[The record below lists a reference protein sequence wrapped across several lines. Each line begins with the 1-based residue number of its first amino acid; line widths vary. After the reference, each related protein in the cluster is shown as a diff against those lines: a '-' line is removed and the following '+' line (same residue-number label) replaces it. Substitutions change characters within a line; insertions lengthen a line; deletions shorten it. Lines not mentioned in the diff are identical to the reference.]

1 MFEQTV
7 LETQHYTDRLFRFRM
22 TRPQGFRFRSG
33 EFVMIGLPGDN
44 GKPLL
49 RAYSIAS
56 PAWDDNLEFFSIKV
70 PDGPLTSRLQKI
82 DEGDTVIL
90 GKKSTGTLVLDALKP
105 GKTLYMLSTG
115 TGIAPFASLI
125 RDPETYEKFE
135 KIVLCHTTREV
146 SELKYG
152 FDLVDEIKADA
163 MLSEIVGDKLVHFTS
178 CTREDHAVTGRI
190 THLIEDGRLFGAIGE
205 AEGFDPETDRVM
217 ICGSMEMLK
226 DCADLCEAA
235 GLVEGSN
242 NSPGDYVIEKAFAE

>member
-22 TRPQGFRFRSG
+22 TRPSGFRFRSG

-70 PDGPLTSRLQKI
+70 PDGPLTSRLQNI
-82 DEGDTVIL
+82 GEGDTVIL
-90 GKKSTGTLVLDALKP
+90 GKKSTGTLVLDALRP

-125 RDPETYEKFE
+125 REPETFERFE
-135 KIVLCHTTREV
+135 KVVLCHTTREV
-146 SELKYG
+146 SELQYG
-152 FDLVDEIKADA
+152 LDLIAEIEADE
-163 MLSEIVGDKLVHFTS
+163 MLSEVVGDKLVHFTS
-178 CTREDHAVTGRI
+178 VTREDYPVQGRI
-190 THLIEDGRLFGAIGE
+190 TNLIEDGSLFDYVGTTP
-205 AEGFDPETDRVM
+205 FDPAVDRVM

-226 DCADLCEAA
+226 DCAALCEQA

-242 NSPGDYVIEKAFAE
+242 SEPGDYVIEKAFAE

>member
-22 TRPQGFRFRSG
+22 TRPSGFRFRSG

-70 PDGPLTSRLQKI
+70 PDGPLTSRLQNI
-82 DEGDTVIL
+82 GEGDTVIL
-90 GKKSTGTLVLDALKP
+90 GKKSTGTLVLDALRP

-125 RDPETYEKFE
+125 REPETFERFE
-135 KIVLCHTTREV
+135 KVVLCHTTREV
-146 SELKYG
+146 SELQYG
-152 FDLVDEIKADA
+152 LDLIAEIEADE
-163 MLSEIVGDKLVHFTS
+163 MLSEVVGDKLVHFTS
-178 CTREDHAVTGRI
+178 VTREDYPVRGRI
-190 THLIEDGRLFGAIGE
+190 TNLIEDGSLFDAVGTTPFAP
-205 AEGFDPETDRVM
+205 AVDRVM

-226 DCADLCEAA
+226 DCAALCEQA

-242 NSPGDYVIEKAFAE
+242 SEPGDYVIEKAFAE

>member
-22 TRPQGFRFRSG
+22 TRPSGFRFRSG

-70 PDGPLTSRLQKI
+70 PDGPLTSRLQNI
-82 DEGDTVIL
+82 GEGDTVIL
-90 GKKSTGTLVLDALKP
+90 GKKSTGTLVLDALRP

-125 RDPETYEKFE
+125 REPETFERFE
-135 KIVLCHTTREV
+135 KVVLCHTTREV
-146 SELKYG
+146 SELQYG
-152 FDLVDEIKADA
+152 LDLIAEIEADET
-163 MLSEIVGDKLVHFTS
+163 LLEVVGDKLVHFTS
-178 CTREDHAVTGRI
+178 VTREDYPVRGRI
-190 THLIEDGRLFGAIGE
+190 TNLIEDGSLFDAVGTTP
-205 AEGFDPETDRVM
+205 FDPAVDRVM

-226 DCADLCEAA
+226 DCAALCEQA

-242 NSPGDYVIEKAFAE
+242 SEPGDYVIEKAFAE

>member
-22 TRPQGFRFRSG
+22 TRPSGFRFRSG

-56 PAWDDNLEFFSIKV
+56 PAWGDNLEFFSIKV
-70 PDGPLTSRLQKI
+70 PDGPLTSRLQNI
-82 DEGDTVIL
+82 GEGDTVIL
-90 GKKSTGTLVLDALKP
+90 GKKSTGTLVLDALRP

-125 RDPETYEKFE
+125 REPETFERFE
-135 KIVLCHTTREV
+135 KVVLCHTTREV
-146 SELKYG
+146 SELQYG
-152 FDLVDEIKADA
+152 LDLIAEIEADE
-163 MLSEIVGDKLVHFTS
+163 MLSEVVGDKLVHFTS
-178 CTREDHAVTGRI
+178 VTREDYPVRGRI
-190 THLIEDGRLFGAIGE
+190 TNLIEDGSLFDYVGTTP
-205 AEGFDPETDRVM
+205 FDPAVDRVM

-226 DCADLCEAA
+226 DCAALCEQA

-242 NSPGDYVIEKAFAE
+242 SEPGDYVIEKAFAE

>member
-70 PDGPLTSRLQKI
+70 PDGPLTSKLQKI

-152 FDLVDEIKADA
+152 FDLVDEIKNDE

-178 CTREDHAVTGRI
+178 CTREDYDVTGRV
-190 THLIEDGRLFGAIGE
+190 THLIEDGTLFRTIGE

>member
-22 TRPQGFRFRSG
+22 TRPSGFRFRSG

-70 PDGPLTSRLQKI
+70 PDGPLTSRLQNI
-82 DEGDTVIL
+82 GEGDTVIL
-90 GKKSTGTLVLDALKP
+90 GKKSTGTLVLDALRP

-125 RDPETYEKFE
+125 REPETFERFE
-135 KIVLCHTTREV
+135 KVVLCHTTREV
-146 SELKYG
+146 SELQYG
-152 FDLVDEIKADA
+152 LDLIAEIEADE
-163 MLSEIVGDKLVHFTS
+163 MLSEVVGDKLVHFTS
-178 CTREDHAVTGRI
+178 VTREDYPVRGRI
-190 THLIEDGRLFGAIGE
+190 TNLIEDGSLFDAVGNTP
-205 AEGFDPETDRVM
+205 FDPAVDRVM

-226 DCADLCEAA
+226 DCAALCEQA

-242 NSPGDYVIEKAFAE
+242 SEPGDYVIEKAFAE